1 LNAFLGWAVPAVLVL
16 IGWLAAW
23 LVARKVKAD
32 QKEAEARSQAY
43 AKGRADELE
52 AHNKSALR
60 ALHSRIDRIERH
72 TRQHR
77 EFMLKNGWITP
88 ATLTGIPEVDDQ

>member
-1 LNAFLGWAVPAVLVL
+1 MNAYLEWAVPAVLVL
-16 IGWLAAW
+16 IGWAAAW
-23 LVARKVKAD
+23 RTARKLRID
-32 QKEAEARSQAY
+32 QREAEDRAQAY

-52 AHNKSALR
+52 SHNKSALR

-88 ATLTGIPEVDDQ
+88 TTLTGIPEVDNE